1 MTIAGHRVLTPYEG
15 QPLTCY
21 GCGAIGHMYHA
32 CPTSVERIRTWIPA
46 LRLTKPLRR
55 IKHRRG
61 RRARKTG
68 QTEPKPRNRQTWRRN
83 QWWKQTNRHRQTTHI
98 WVNDTTDQQTP
109 QYPRL
114 SLQGDSTEI
123 TTRQQAVEEQDL
135 GDTME
140 GGETIPEST
149 PLHEQRSPMSQN
161 PKEEEISTNKNV
173 SMRHKAENK
182 AGLSPEEAD
191 IEMVQIDEKGNRR
204 DKT

>member
-1 MTIAGHRVLTPYEG
+1 
-15 QPLTCY
+15 
-21 GCGAIGHMYHA
+21 
-32 CPTSVERIRTWIPA
+32 
-46 LRLTKPLRR
+46 
-55 IKHRRG
+55 
-61 RRARKTG
+61 
-68 QTEPKPRNRQTWRRN
+68 
-83 QWWKQTNRHRQTTHI
+83 
-98 WVNDTTDQQTP
+98 VNDTTDQQTP

-191 IEMVQIDEKGNRR
+191 IEMVQIDEKGNREETR
-204 DKT
+204 HNPRRLKKCALMGREISRPKENAARPDSRYINPTIHRYIAE